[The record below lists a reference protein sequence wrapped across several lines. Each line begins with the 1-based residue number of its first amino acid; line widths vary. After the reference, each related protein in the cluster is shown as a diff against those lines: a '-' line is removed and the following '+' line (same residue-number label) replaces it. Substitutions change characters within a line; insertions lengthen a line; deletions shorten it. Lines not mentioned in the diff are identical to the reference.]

1 MRKKRKAAQKVK
13 PPKQTSLSAINIPP
27 LHITFPITLH
37 HKSENKFCYF
47 CDETHL
53 QKYMERCG
61 LKIKDVKITKTKPK
75 EDVQNV

>member
-1 MRKKRKAAQKVK
+1 MRKKRKAPQKVR
-13 PPKQTSLSAINIPP
+13 PPKQASLSAINVPP
-27 LHITFPITLH
+27 FHITFSITLD

-47 CDETHL
+47 SDEFHL

-75 EDVQNV
+75 ENSQNV